1 MGFSFLLLS
10 DSEYLEDR
18 VFPSVPLVVMDL

>member
-10 DSEYLEDR
+10 DSEYQEDR

>member
-1 MGFSFLLLS
+1 MRFSFLLLS

-18 VFPSVPLVVMDL
+18 VFPSVPLVMMDL